1 MPDRPALA
9 SMARQA
15 VYPLLC
21 VMCLLLLP
29 FQPAPE
35 PLTRVAVAQ
44 GSPGEAHH
52 DDAHSPRSRR

>member
-1 MPDRPALA
+1 
-9 SMARQA
+9 MARQA

-21 VMCLLLLP
+21 VLCLLLLP
-29 FQPAPE
+29 YQPAPE
-35 PLTRVAVAQ
+35 PLTRIAVAL